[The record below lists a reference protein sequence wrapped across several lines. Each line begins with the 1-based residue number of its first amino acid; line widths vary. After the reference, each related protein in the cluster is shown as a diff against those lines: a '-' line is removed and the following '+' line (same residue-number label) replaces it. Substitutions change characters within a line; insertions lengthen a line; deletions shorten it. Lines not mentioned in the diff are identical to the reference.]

1 MTHPCVDDGYAA
13 GACEERT
20 KLRPAWRA
28 FDIGLAPARARR
40 SSPPLD
46 VVAGRPL
53 SLSRPLGSVRFL
65 RICIH
70 SSPGRWYTARVV
82 CVLSI
87 LQYGLPHIVTV
98 LVLPTD
104 YTESVLCLCSGS
116 LFCSV
121 VVLSGRHSCRHVG
134 IEPSHNF
141 DGRFCRFPIYYVW
154 SASYMCVWNERKNRA
169 HAVYRGRRG
178 SGGQYRVEREL
189 LY

>member
-13 GACEERT
+13 DACEERT

-53 SLSRPLGSVRFL
+53 SLSRPLGSVRLL

-87 LQYGLPHIVTV
+87 LQYGLPRIVTV

-104 YTESVLCLCSGS
+104 YTESVLCLCPARS
-116 LFCSV
+116 SV
-121 VVLSGRHSCRHVG
+121 PHTAILVMLLLLSRLRLGWA
-134 IEPSHNF
+134 P
-141 DGRFCRFPIYYVW
+141 
-154 SASYMCVWNERKNRA
+154 
-169 HAVYRGRRG
+169 
-178 SGGQYRVEREL
+178 RV
-189 LY
+189 